1 MLLVML
7 IRNKRFF
14 ICLVLHLFFN
24 ILNAAPTFNILNA
37 APTFNI
43 LNAAPTSFVEY
54 LFGDSLTTKATLLL
68 LISFHITFLSLVL

>member
-14 ICLVLHLFFN
+14 ICLVLHLF
-24 ILNAAPTFNILNA
+24 FNILNA

>member
-37 APTFNI
+37 APT
-43 LNAAPTSFVEY
+43 SFVEY
-54 LFGDSLTTKATLLL
+54 LFGDSLTTKTTLLL